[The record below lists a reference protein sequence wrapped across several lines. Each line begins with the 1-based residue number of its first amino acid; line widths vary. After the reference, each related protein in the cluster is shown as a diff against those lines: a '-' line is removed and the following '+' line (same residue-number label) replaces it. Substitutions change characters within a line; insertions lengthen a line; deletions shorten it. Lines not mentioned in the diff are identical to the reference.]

1 MKRPTINLTKA
12 KENPASQIG
21 AYVLIALIATSLVAY
36 FVITPLVRR
45 ANRDAKEA
53 SAYRDRIAALEELED
68 STKTLRS
75 KYELV
80 AASRDNVLR
89 MVPAGTDEA
98 QLINILFKTAQING
112 VSLGSYSPES
122 NTQITGGGAL
132 TATESQS
139 SATGYAFSV
148 SAVSTYEQMKKFIR
162 DLENG
167 PRLMQIQQVQFSSET
182 AGISSSDTVSVLIL
196 ITADY
201 QNSELPAK
209 LTEIKAK
216 PAEDDSADATEDS
229 EAENTNEATAE

>member
-1 MKRPTINLTKA
+1 MKKPTINFTKA
-12 KENPASQIG
+12 KENLASQIG
-21 AYVLIALIATSLVAY
+21 AYALVALIATALVAY
-36 FVITPLVRR
+36 FVVTPLVRR

-53 SAYRDRIAALEELED
+53 GVYRDRTAALEELEEA
-68 STKTLRS
+68 TKTLKRN
-75 KYELV
+75 YELV
-80 AASRDNVLR
+80 SVSRDNVLR

-122 NTQITGGGAL
+122 NTQIAGGGAV
-132 TATESQS
+132 TTTQSQQPNT
-139 SATGYAFSV
+139 TGYTFSV

-182 AGISSSDTVSVLIL
+182 AGISSGDTVSVLLL

-201 QNSELPAK
+201 QNSELPTK
-209 LTEIKAK
+209 LTEIKK
-216 PAEDDSADATEDS
+216 PAESDPADETEDPG
-229 EAENTNEATAE
+229 ADNTNETAE